1 MCKFKIYME
10 MKNEELARRI
20 KELRI
25 RKGFSQEELAE
36 KTQLSLRT
44 IQRIENG
51 ETEPRG
57 ESLKRLAQAFGVTP
71 DDVVDWTAQE
81 DTGFLKSLNLSS
93 LSFIL
98 FPLLG
103 ILVPLIIWI
112 SKKGKVLDIDKVAR
126 EILNFQITWVIIFI
140 IGFLIIILDFVDKF
154 NNPARSELNIDMI
167 NNSFIWWCLM
177 SLYNIVLILVN
188 TYRIHKSIEVVYTPR
203 IRFIKK

>member
-1 MCKFKIYME
+1 
-10 MKNEELARRI
+10 MKNVELTKRV
-20 KELRI
+20 KELRV
-25 RKGFSQEELAE
+25 RRGFSQEELSE
-36 KTQLSLRT
+36 RTQLSLRT

-57 ESLKRLAQAFGVTP
+57 DSLKRLAHALDVTP
-71 DDVVDWTAQE
+71 DDIVDWTVQI
-81 DTGFLKSLNLSS
+81 DNGFLKSMNLSS
-93 LSFIL
+93 LSFIF

-112 SKKGKVLDIDKVAR
+112 SKKGKVLNIDKVAR

-140 IGFLIIILDFVDKF
+140 IGYLIIILDFVDKY

-177 SLYNIVLILVN
+177 SLYNIVMILIN
-188 TYRIHKSIEVVYTPR
+188 TYRIYKSFEVIYTPR
-203 IRFIKK
+203 IKFIKK

>member
-1 MCKFKIYME
+1 
-10 MKNEELARRI
+10 MKNVELTKRV
-20 KELRI
+20 KELRV
-25 RKGFSQEELAE
+25 RRGFSQEELSE
-36 KTQLSLRT
+36 RTQLSLRT

-57 ESLKRLAQAFGVTP
+57 DSLKRLAHALDVTP
-71 DDVVDWTAQE
+71 DDIVDWTVQI
-81 DTGFLKSLNLSS
+81 DNGFLKSMNLSS
-93 LSFIL
+93 LSFIF

-112 SKKGKVLDIDKVAR
+112 SKKGKVLNIDKVAR

-140 IGFLIIILDFVDKF
+140 IGYLIIILDFVDKY

-177 SLYNIVLILVN
+177 SLYNIVMILIN
-188 TYRIHKSIEVVYTPR
+188 TYRIYKSFEVIYTPR